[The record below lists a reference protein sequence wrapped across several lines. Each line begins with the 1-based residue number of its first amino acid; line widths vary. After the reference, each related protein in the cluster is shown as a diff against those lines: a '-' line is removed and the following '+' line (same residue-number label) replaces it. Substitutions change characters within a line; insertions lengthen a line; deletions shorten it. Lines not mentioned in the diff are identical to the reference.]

1 MTLTDLM
8 GWPQLP
14 DDWRV
19 SPGGHARTRGT
30 QKASVDQLGCHFT
43 LRAPGAPG
51 KEMDSARVHLVTEQG
66 VETKPL
72 KCSEQSALHGH
83 FLCTPPSPLTPEVKG
98 GGGGG
103 GEKGSPHLHHRFLD

>member
-72 KCSEQSALHGH
+72 KRSEQSALHGH
-83 FLCTPPSPLTPEVKG
+83 FLCTPPLPPDPRGKG
-98 GGGGG
+98 GRWGG